1 MKEKAKFD
9 PNKARQIVEAAVAEG
24 KTPDLAAL
32 FAEMETPDE
41 AKARLEQE
49 AG

>member
-1 MKEKAKFD
+1 MKEKTRFD
-9 PNKARQIVEAAVAEG
+9 PNKAQQAIEAAVAEG

-41 AKARLEQE
+41 AKARLEQK